1 MKARD
6 FSSEFLI
13 KATRSSGKGGQN
25 VNKVSTKIELV
36 FSLTDS
42 ALLTDKEKG
51 LLTEKWKNRL
61 SADGTIRIVCQE
73 DRSQLKNKEIAI
85 KKFYDLLKKS
95 LQKPKKRIAVEPS
108 KAEIEERLKSKKMVA
123 KKKELRKKN
132 VF

>member
-132 VF
+132 LF